1 MQSSVSVDTPP
12 CYPIAVYLLNALYR
26 KVTI

>member
-1 MQSSVSVDTPP
+1 MQSGVSVDTPP
-12 CYPIAVYLLNALYR
+12 CYSIAVYLLNALYR